1 MMGADAGWQKLE
13 LKRRE
18 GSNSREHVGSEKV
31 LTSIEET
38 CLEVVLMLWGE
49 QLPEWE
55 LEDGGERMDM
65 QYGKALENKVTRTTG
80 KKAGALCTW
89 PWTRGWLEAFSTLV
103 RGRKREKMGKFAG
116 KFIRW

>member
-1 MMGADAGWQKLE
+1 MMGADARWQKLE

-18 GSNSREHVGSEKV
+18 GSNSREHVGSGKV

-65 QYGKALENKVTRTTG
+65 QYGKALENRVTRTTG
-80 KKAGALCTW
+80 KKAGPCAL
-89 PWTRGWLEAFSTLV
+89 GHGQGVAGSLFHFSK
-103 RGRKREKMGKFAG
+103 RKKEGKDG
-116 KFIRW
+116 